1 MPLKLLGSAVTLTGI
16 GSVKVYDKFSR
27 VLREETIVIN
37 VSFLNHHPKVETQ
50 ALTNQARAES
60 AEEVKPR
67 IACPGFKDGFQDAVL
82 LQL

>member
-1 MPLKLLGSAVTLTGI
+1 LTGI

-37 VSFLNHHPKVETQ
+37 VSFLNHHPNVETQ

-60 AEEVKPR
+60 AEKVKPR
-67 IACPGFKDGFQDAVL
+67 IACPGFEDGFPDAFL
-82 LQL
+82 LQR